1 MIGRTVETVLLII
14 IGFSPFETVV
24 IIFDEPIIDYKIELI
39 YDILSTHTNND
50 FLLLVFF

>member
-24 IIFDEPIIDYKIELI
+24 II
-39 YDILSTHTNND
+39 LSINITHLFAINN
-50 FLLLVFF
+50 